1 MWQSDEIKF
10 DNSTGKL
17 KDICGSPNIEIGDDI
32 HPEERKHGPESLRHL
47 R

>member
-1 MWQSDEIKF
+1 MKEHRV
-10 DNSTGKL
+10 TV
-17 KDICGSPNIEIGDDI
+17 CGSPNIEIGDEI